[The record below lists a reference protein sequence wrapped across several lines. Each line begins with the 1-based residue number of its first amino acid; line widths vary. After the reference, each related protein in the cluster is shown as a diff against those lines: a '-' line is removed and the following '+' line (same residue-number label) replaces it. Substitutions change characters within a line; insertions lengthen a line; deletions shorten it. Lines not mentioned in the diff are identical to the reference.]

1 MILAAKF
8 VLVPLLI
15 AMITLVGA
23 RFGPRIAGVVTG
35 CPSWPARSSS

>member
-1 MILAAKF
+1 VILAAKF